1 MRHRSS
7 LLGGGFLAVG
17 LLFALGVRTGWIDLT
32 PVVCLVVECPE
43 EDGLDFQSLP
53 EGVPAVAGT
62 SAPTPADPPF
72 TLLTQLNR
80 QGGQFSI
87 SPAGQFIRESGVLTA
102 AVNDL
107 NEQLTLDRTV
117 PIIVGRACGEVN
129 AFYDPNQR
137 EIVFC
142 DEMFG
147 MLSRLF
153 ARYEGGAFEDAVLGA
168 TLFFVMH
175 EVGHALVHAY
185 DLSTYGGEED
195 AADAIAA
202 YLLTR
207 NGASQ
212 RAFDGAASFQY
223 MALTRAE
230 QNLAFPL
237 WDVHSPDERRF
248 YNLVCTLYGAEP
260 ERYAAVARAFLPDLR
275 AQGCADEYARLQRH
289 MERDLGPHLRR

>member
-1 MRHRSS
+1 GGWPRRGSCAPDARAPLHPGLHGEAKRRNSRPPPLPAFAMRHRSS

-142 DEMFG
+142 DEMF
-147 MLSRLF
+147 
-153 ARYEGGAFEDAVLGA
+153 
-168 TLFFVMH
+168 
-175 EVGHALVHAY
+175 
-185 DLSTYGGEED
+185 
-195 AADAIAA
+195 
-202 YLLTR
+202 
-207 NGASQ
+207 
-212 RAFDGAASFQY
+212 
-223 MALTRAE
+223 
-230 QNLAFPL
+230 
-237 WDVHSPDERRF
+237 
-248 YNLVCTLYGAEP
+248 
-260 ERYAAVARAFLPDLR
+260 
-275 AQGCADEYARLQRH
+275 
-289 MERDLGPHLRR
+289 

>member
-142 DEMFG
+142 DEPSAGLDPIVAAGLDNVLRQFQSLFNMTMVVVTHELESIKILADRVV
-147 MLSRLF
+147 MLSKGRIL
-153 ARYEGGAFEDAVLGA
+153 AEGPVDEMMDSDDEEVHDFFHRIAPNYAKSGTAMLD
-168 TLFFVMH
+168 TL
-175 EVGHALVHAY
+175 
-185 DLSTYGGEED
+185 
-195 AADAIAA
+195 
-202 YLLTR
+202 
-207 NGASQ
+207 
-212 RAFDGAASFQY
+212 
-223 MALTRAE
+223 
-230 QNLAFPL
+230 
-237 WDVHSPDERRF
+237 DVDR
-248 YNLVCTLYGAEP
+248 
-260 ERYAAVARAFLPDLR
+260 
-275 AQGCADEYARLQRH
+275 
-289 MERDLGPHLRR
+289 